1 MRIAENDFLKIYI
14 ERILP
19 HVVVNGDCCECTIG
33 DNGNGYRHV
42 HVRPKVYSVHRITYT
57 VYFGEIPEG
66 LNVLHRCDNRA
77 CCNPY
82 HLFVGTQRDN
92 MRDKMRKGRAVGPKL
107 LGESNPSAKLT
118 REKVERIRSS
128 KDTQRILAE
137 RYGVSQVLIGKI
149 KRYEIWI

>member
-1 MRIAENDFLKIYI
+1 
-14 ERILP
+14 
-19 HVVVNGDCCECTIG
+19 
-33 DNGNGYRHV
+33 
-42 HVRPKVYSVHRITYT
+42 
-57 VYFGEIPEG
+57 
-66 LNVLHRCDNRA
+66 
-77 CCNPY
+77 
-82 HLFVGTQRDN
+82 